1 MGGAAAIFDLTS
13 SPLVVVDR
21 WHRERSSQLGGG
33 RRESV
38 PLFIPSATV
47 VRMATT
53 SAAVD
58 DAARKR
64 ENGRTLPSP
73 IETRLSLV
81 AALASQA
88 FSASQR
94 RLADLAVETWRYAF
108 PRRMAD
114 ARNLEEMLMSVP
126 DLESVAF
133 KVLSRKEQYEIR
145 EVETLGLSFS
155 LEMLGKL
162 ELSFPTSTSKS
173 PGIEVHD
180 VLFLSVIALSMA
192 RHAYYVAETTMTGN
206 KGFDF
211 TASSQAFN
219 VLAAYLF
226 GKNTV
231 SEKMEMTT
239 PVYVQKGTQSDGEK
253 MDMTTPVIT
262 KELTGQDGWKMS
274 FVMPSK
280 YGGRLPVP
288 KDSSVQIKEVPRKFV
303 AVSAFSGFV
312 TDEEVKRRERQLRTA
327 VKNDKDFQ
335 FKENSAVEIAQ
346 FNPPFTLPFMRRNEI
361 ALEVEPKNV

>member
-33 RRESV
+33 RRGTA

-47 VRMATT
+47 VRTAAT
-53 SAAVD
+53 SSAVD
-58 DAARKR
+58 DAASARKG
-64 ENGRTLPSP
+64 ENGRTPPSP

-126 DLESVAF
+126 DLETVPF
-133 KVLSRKEQYEIR
+133 KVVSRKEQYEIR
-145 EVETLGLSFS
+145 EVE
-155 LEMLGKL
+155 
-162 ELSFPTSTSKS
+162 
-173 PGIEVHD
+173 
-180 VLFLSVIALSMA
+180 
-192 RHAYYVAETTMTGN
+192 AYYVAETTMTGN

-239 PVYVQKGTQSDGEK
+239 PVYVQRGTQSDGEK

-280 YGGRLPVP
+280 YGGRLPFP

-335 FKENSAVEIAQ
+335 FKDNSAVEIAQ